1 VAYHSIP
8 WIELEREMFEVL
20 KTEKF
25 ATLFSFIIG
34 FGLIAILI
42 PVCKGDQCFVKKAPS
57 VEEMKKTTFQLGKKC
72 YQFTSEMVE
81 CPAKGAIEAF
91 VAYSPA

>member
-1 VAYHSIP
+1 MYEI
-8 WIELEREMFEVL
+8 L

-42 PVCKGDQCFVKKAPS
+42 PVCKGDECFVKKAPS
-57 VEEMKKTTFQLGKKC
+57 VEEMKKSTFHLGKKC
-72 YQFTSEMVE
+72 YQFTSETVE

-91 VAYSPA
+91 VAYSRA

>member
-42 PVCKGDQCFVKKAPS
+42 PVCKGEQCFVKKAPS
-57 VEEMKKTTFQLGKKC
+57 VEEIKKC
-72 YQFTSEMVE
+72 YQFTSETVE

-91 VAYSPA
+91 VAYSHA